1 MRRKWGLSSICLLI
15 FILSA
20 CSSSPLSDAEDGIV
34 RSDTLILSTT
44 AYTEEAKTNTRT
56 PGVTSEQ
63 ASSLSPTAM
72 PLFTPTSNFDFIFL
86 PTCTPAE
93 PALCPQQVADPPGLA
108 DLVEFL
114 EGSGIEE
121 ANRIP
126 ELLLEVLN
134 AGGAEHLYQ
143 TLRVREFPSNWF
155 AYDDLTNDGIPEFI
169 IRVRGP
175 VDYLNVYG
183 CDQGDFT
190 ILLEEPIVYGT
201 VQVKIQDLNR
211 NGIQN
216 LVMSFNSCEWCRAVS
231 VFEWD
236 GERFRGL
243 VQDWYI
249 EPFDEQL
256 VARDFAELPGY
267 ASVSLKD
274 IDSNGT
280 IEILLQGGK
289 PSYLAGM
296 SGREGPYRE
305 QTIVFMWNGEHYVWY
320 SQHFDPADFRFQT
333 LQDADE
339 ASQRGEWDVAQ
350 ALYQEVVYS
359 DELASW
365 KREAWDALIEENE
378 GSFIPPNPSDLP
390 FNPVEYDQLSAYAR
404 FRILLLHL
412 LRGWND
418 DAETVFENLE
428 MTYDVDSAG
437 YPYVEMADVFWSIY
451 TTSGDIGE
459 GCSAVIE
466 FVQRRPELLLPL
478 GSSDHGL
485 FTIQYEAYMVCPY

>member
-1 MRRKWGLSSICLLI
+1 VV
-15 FILSA
+15 
-20 CSSSPLSDAEDGIV
+20 P
-34 RSDTLILSTT
+34 
-44 AYTEEAKTNTRT
+44 N
-56 PGVTSEQ
+56 
-63 ASSLSPTAM
+63 
-72 PLFTPTSNFDFIFL
+72 
-86 PTCTPAE
+86 
-93 PALCPQQVADPPGLA
+93 
-108 DLVEFL
+108 
-114 EGSGIEE
+114 
-121 ANRIP
+121 
-126 ELLLEVLN
+126 
-134 AGGAEHLYQ
+134 
-143 TLRVREFPSNWF
+143 NWF
-155 AYDDLTNDGIPEFI
+155 RRFVFESITETGLHLTNDGAPEFA

-175 VDYLNVYG
+175 VDYINVYS
-183 CDQGDFT
+183 CDHGTYT
-190 ILLEEPIVYGT
+190 ILFERPIFYGT
-201 VQVKIQDLNR
+201 AHVTIQELNR
-211 NGIQN
+211 NGIQE
-216 LVMSFNSCEWCRAVS
+216 LVLSFNSCEWCRAVS

-236 GERFRGL
+236 GEEFKSL

-249 EPFDEQL
+249 DPFDEEL
-256 VARDFAELPGY
+256 VSQDFTELPGY

-280 IEILLQGGK
+280 FEILLQGGK

-320 SQHFDPADFRFQT
+320 SRRFDPADFRFQT

-350 ALYQEVVYS
+350 ALYQEVIYS

-365 KREAWDALIEENE
+365 KREVWDALIEENE
-378 GSFIPPNPSDLP
+378 GTFSPPNPGDMP

-437 YPYVEMADVFWSIY
+437 YPYVEMAEVFWSIY
-451 TTSGDIGE
+451 TTSVDIGE
-459 GCSAVIE
+459 GCSAAIE
-466 FVQRRPELLLPL
+466 FIQRSPELLLPL

-485 FTIQYEAYMVCPY
+485 FTIQYEAYMMCPY